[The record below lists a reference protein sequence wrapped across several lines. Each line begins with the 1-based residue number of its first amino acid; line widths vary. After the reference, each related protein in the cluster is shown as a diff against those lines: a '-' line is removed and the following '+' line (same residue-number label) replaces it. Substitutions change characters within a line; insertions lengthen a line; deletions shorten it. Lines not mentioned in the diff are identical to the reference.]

1 MAQSPLALVIHNAT
15 VHHVG
20 HLLKS
25 YFRLQVWSIP
35 AISRVTKRSCYTT
48 ARAAIPARLA
58 RPWRPLGHLL
68 LPLPPAVLK
77 MHAGFK
83 NSAGVLRVS
92 PRH

>member
-35 AISRVTKRSCYTT
+35 AISCVTKRSCYTT

-58 RPWRPLGHLL
+58 RPWRSLGHLL
-68 LPLPPAVLK
+68 HPLPPAVLM
-77 MHAGFK
+77 MHVGFE
-83 NSAGVLRVS
+83 NFAGV
-92 PRH
+92 PRDCAHH